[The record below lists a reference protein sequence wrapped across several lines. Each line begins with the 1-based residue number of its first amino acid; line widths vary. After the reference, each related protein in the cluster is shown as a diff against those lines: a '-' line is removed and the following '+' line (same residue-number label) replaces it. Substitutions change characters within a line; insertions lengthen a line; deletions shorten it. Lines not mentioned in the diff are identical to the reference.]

1 MIQQDPVLKS
11 DVKLIGIAAG
21 NNQKHIG
28 VYRTKFRVQFPLFPD
43 EKKDI
48 YAALGKTG
56 TPFMILIDKSGKV
69 LMTHRHA
76 IEDLDEFLKQIIEYH
91 KKQ

>member
-1 MIQQDPVLKS
+1 MLSS
-11 DVKLIGIAAG
+11 DIKLIGIAAG
-21 NNQKHIG
+21 NNQKHID

-48 YAALGKTG
+48 YTALGKTG
-56 TPFMILIDKSGKV
+56 TPFMILVNNSGKV

-76 IEDLDEFLKQIIEYH
+76 IEDLDEFLRQIKEYH